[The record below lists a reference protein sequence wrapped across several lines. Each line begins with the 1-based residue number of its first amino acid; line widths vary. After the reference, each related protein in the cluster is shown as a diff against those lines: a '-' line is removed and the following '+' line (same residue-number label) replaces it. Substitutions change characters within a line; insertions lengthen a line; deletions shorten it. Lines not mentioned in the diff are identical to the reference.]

1 MTIFLRPLLSF
12 RLPFILFGILMS
24 TPSTAA
30 ENKITDASN
39 TPPSS
44 PMHFGAGPS
53 GSLLLVEENH
63 TLPVISVVLAARSGS
78 ASDPEKFEGLSNLAA
93 EIARRGAAG
102 MNRTALDNKLDDL
115 GANLDAIV
123 DADSARF
130 VGRVLARNFDAF
142 MDLLADVVLRPSFE
156 VTEVE
161 RSRRE
166 MKSIIAES
174 RNDDRSL
181 CERNFSLRLFGRH
194 PYGQAPDGSEA
205 SIDRISLPQIKQHFH
220 RQFSGKNVIFGAAG
234 DITIDTF
241 SKAVNAR
248 FGELPEGKD
257 LTLRSPTALAPQG
270 WRIQVVDKPDRQ
282 QVQIMFG
289 HLAIPATHPDYIA
302 LLIGMTSFGGHA
314 MNATLMAEVRTK
326 RGWAY
331 GAYMNAIPHPI
342 LSVLRGWVFTGVEN
356 AVDTLKLVLRLYG
369 KLANKPLTDGTISF
383 FQKFLSGSYGADLDT
398 PGARLARRIAGEIQG
413 LPRDF
418 IDTFADRVHAT
429 TTDAVRS
436 ALAKHL
442 HPKDLAITLVATAS
456 VLVPKLKAAGIKESA
471 IDVTPYTIH

>member
-1 MTIFLRPLLSF
+1 MTTGWRLQFAILSSFL
-12 RLPFILFGILMS
+12 LFGTLMS
-24 TPSTAA
+24 TPKAAA
-30 ENKITDASN
+30 ETLS
-39 TPPSS
+39 TPPSNRPQGN
-44 PMHFGAGPS
+44 PMHFGNGPS
-53 GSLLLVEENH
+53 GSLLMVEESN

-102 MNRTALDNKLDDL
+102 SDRTELDNKLDDL

-142 MDLLADVVLRPSFE
+142 MDLLADIVLRPSFE
-156 VTEVE
+156 TNEVE

-166 MKSIIAES
+166 MTAIISES

-205 SIDRISLPQIKQHFH
+205 SIARISLPQLKQHFH
-220 RQFSGKNVIFGAAG
+220 HQFSGKNVIFGAAG
-234 DITIDTF
+234 DITMESF
-241 SKAVNAR
+241 SAAVNAR
-248 FGELPEGKD
+248 FAKLPEGKD

-270 WRIQVVDKPDRQ
+270 WRIQLVDKPDRQ

-289 HLAIPATHPDYIA
+289 HLAIPASDPDYVA
-302 LLIGMTSFGGHA
+302 LQIGLTSFGGHM
-314 MNATLMAEVRTK
+314 MNATLMNEVRTK

-331 GAYMNAIPHPI
+331 GAYMNTIPHPI
-342 LSVLRGWVFTGVEN
+342 VSVLRGWVFTGVEN

-369 KLANKPLTDGTISF
+369 KLADKPLTDDTISF
-383 FQKFLSGSYGADLDT
+383 SGKFLAGSYGSDLDT
-398 PGARLARRIAGEIQG
+398 PAARLGRRIGGEIQG

-418 IDTFADRVHAT
+418 IDIFADRVRAT
-429 TTDAVRS
+429 SPEAVRA

-456 VLVPKLKAAGIKESA
+456 VLLPKLKAAGIKESS
-471 IDVTPYTIH
+471 IDVTPYTSH

>member
-1 MTIFLRPLLSF
+1 MTTGIRLKFAIVLHLLLS
-12 RLPFILFGILMS
+12 GTLMS
-24 TPSTAA
+24 NPTVAA
-30 ENKITDASN
+30 EHSPTAPLQQATDN
-39 TPPSS
+39 
-44 PMHFGAGPS
+44 PMHFGNGPAGS
-53 GSLLLVEENH
+53 FLLVEENH

-102 MNRTALDNKLDDL
+102 GDRTQLDNDLDDL

-130 VGRVLARNFDAF
+130 VGRVLAKNFDAF
-142 MDLLADVVLRPSFE
+142 MDVLANVVLRPTFDSA
-156 VTEVE
+156 EVE

-166 MKSIIAES
+166 MKAIISES

-181 CERNFSLRLFGRH
+181 CERNFSQRLFGRH

-205 SIDRISLPQIKQHFH
+205 SIARISLPQIKQHFH
-220 RQFSGKNVIFGAAG
+220 DQFSGKNLIFGAAG
-234 DITIDTF
+234 DITIEAF
-241 SKAVNAR
+241 SAAVHAR
-248 FGELPEGKD
+248 FAKLSQGKD
-257 LTLRSPTALAPQG
+257 LTLRSPGALAPQG
-270 WRIQVVDKPDRQ
+270 WRIQLVDKPDRQ

-289 HLAIPATHPDYIA
+289 HLTIPASHPDYIA
-302 LLIGMTSFGGHA
+302 LQIGLTSFGGHL
-314 MNATLMAEVRTK
+314 MNATLMNEIRTK

-342 LSVLRGWVFTGVEN
+342 LSVLRGWVFTGVDN

-369 KLANKPLTDGTISF
+369 KLAEKPLSDDTILF
-383 FQKFLSGSYGADLDT
+383 FQKFLAGSYGSDLDT
-398 PGARLARRIAGEIQG
+398 PGARLGRRIGGEIQG

-418 IDTFADRVHAT
+418 IDTFADKVRAT
-429 TTDAVRS
+429 SPDAVRA

-456 VLVPKLKAAGIKESA
+456 VLVPKLKSAGIKESS
-471 IDVTPYTIH
+471 IDITPYTSH